1 MKVQKISRK
10 VCLLGSFLFLLT
22 SNVSIIQPAAGETLR
37 KIGGSIKEAFQ
48 KKLPGL
54 ISKARSQVQSSLS
67 SAYQKVRGLSKEA
80 VIEKLLQNVTKLG
93 NQIGKI
99 KTCMLSGEGCSS
111 GERIAFYATAITIL
125 ALTAVVV
132 GFTITVAATSKEP
145 DQELNKAIESTSK
158 EVEGW
163 KPAAVFQRLTNKLA
177 PFKQNLLSMKQCLIK
192 RRCTKQQKRALYG
205 AAAGIVAL
213 VTIAIGVGIG
223 AYLYVKKQ
231 EEEKTSA
238 VPVKPGEPVPAEELQ
253 KLAVDQATETPAPPK
268 TLSEKFR
275 AFMRKATS
283 IKEEGKTEIQKAA
296 QAIKQAL
303 KEKATQA
310 KEALGE
316 KVDKLKQQKLFQAA
330 KASLEK
336 AQKIAKGFVEKVK
349 NINIADSIKEILNID
364 LSTMK
369 SSVQAIWSSS
379 PKIMEPINELYDVKL
394 FEQLDTIVDKI
405 GVWQQLGEEL
415 SQNSTELL
423 KQWSQRGTHA
433 TRVGTWWW
441 GAPQA
446 EQYPLAA
453 KLDQLLQAYPEMVT
467 LINQLDLA
475 TPGRLVGIALQQT
488 AELLKNTTQLKLGIG
503 DLNLVFFTPEVRKA
517 LFSLSEDLYAKD
529 RKSLAGLIVSTT
541 RLGTGNL
548 IKAPIDV
555 NRVVTTQ
562 DTVKKFLYSFA
573 WHLTNP
579 ATFASQLKELPT
591 LAANIG
597 GNAAGIQPESEVL
610 QTSLEALTNSLYNMP
625 SEIKTKFVQQ
635 LNVKGKL
642 LQNVAHAPTILRY
655 AIGQQIQQIKK
666 QIDTTLQIGNSIL
679 LKVGTILQD
688 AAKILTVVNMLM
700 GSDEQ
705 AYVNEDVVIGFNQ
718 MSEMLTKM
726 MNTVRTLGIEI
737 QTQQLPSIIPT
748 TF

>member
-1 MKVQKISRK
+1 MKMQTISKK
-10 VCLLGSFLFLLT
+10 VCLIGSFFLLLSSSVHT
-22 SNVSIIQPAAGETLR
+22 IQPAAGDTLR
-37 KIGGSIKEAFQ
+37 KIKEAFQ

-54 ISKARSQVQSSLS
+54 INKARSKVQGSLS

-80 VIEKLLQNVTKLG
+80 VIERLLSDVTKLG
-93 NQIGKI
+93 SQIGKI

-111 GERIAFYATAITIL
+111 GERAAFYATAITIL

-132 GFTITVAATSKEP
+132 RFTITVAATSKEP

-177 PFKQNLLSMKQCLIK
+177 TFKQNLLSMKQCLIK
-192 RRCTKQQKRALYG
+192 RHCTKQQKRALYG
-205 AAAGIVAL
+205 TAAGIVAL

-223 AYLYVKKQ
+223 IYLYAQKQ
-231 EEEKTSA
+231 EEEKPEPTKPP
-238 VPVKPGEPVPAEELQ
+238 VPPKPGEPVPEAELQ
-253 KLAVDQATETPAPPK
+253 KLAIDQAAETPAPPK
-268 TLSEKFR
+268 TYSEKFR
-275 AFMRKATS
+275 AFMRKATTM
-283 IKEEGKTEIQKAA
+283 KEKGKTEIQEAA

-303 KEKATQA
+303 KEKSTQA

-316 KVDKLKQQKLFQAA
+316 KADKLKQQKLFLAA
-330 KASLEK
+330 KASLAK
-336 AQKIAKGFVEKVK
+336 AQKIAEGFVEKVK
-349 NINIADSIKEILNID
+349 NINIADSIKEVLNID

-369 SSVQAIWSSS
+369 ASVQAIWSSS
-379 PKIMEPINELYDVKL
+379 PKIMEPINELYEVKL
-394 FEQLDTIVDKI
+394 FEQLDTIVNKI

-441 GAPQA
+441 GDPQA

-453 KLDQLLQAYPEMVT
+453 KLDQLLQAYPEMVS

-475 TPGRLVGIALQQT
+475 TPGRLIGIALQQT
-488 AELLKNTTQLKLGIG
+488 AELLKNATQLKMGIG

-610 QTSLEALTNSLYNMP
+610 QTSLEMLTNNLYNMP

-679 LKVGTILQD
+679 LKVGTILQN

-700 GSDEQ
+700 GSNSH

-726 MNTVRTLGIEI
+726 MSTIRTLGIDI
-737 QTQQLPSIIPT
+737 QAQQLPSISPA